1 MASDL
6 SAICIFHEGYCQNRA
21 VNNSKNKTT
30 SDIFLF
36 PSVLTLGRM
45 TSMAEAVTI
54 LRAFHYNEIQNVDL
68 SLLRDKGH
76 GWSVLKA
83 LHLNINENEK
93 KIATQ
98 EENMNCT
105 FVHCTRSRSCFISVN
120 SSAPHV
126 YTCSSCRDTVYY
138 LRSNKVRQGLSAGPK
153 KQIQPLFSRRPAR
166 ID

>member
-1 MASDL
+1 M
-6 SAICIFHEGYCQNRA
+6 
-21 VNNSKNKTT
+21 

-93 KIATQ
+93 K
-98 EENMNCT
+98 
-105 FVHCTRSRSCFISVN
+105 N
-120 SSAPHV
+120 S
-126 YTCSSCRDTVYY
+126 YTGGEHELYFCALHEASQLFYLSKFLCSTC
-138 LRSNKVRQGLSAGPK
+138 LHLLLLS
-153 KQIQPLFSRRPAR
+153 
-166 ID
+166 